1 MEEENKEVEQDII
14 SKAKKE
20 VEKLIKTATE
30 NGLQASNVQ
39 LLYQLIDIHKDI
51 ENEKYWK
58 NKEENIM
65 YRDDYGTEDYRG
77 GRSRD
82 SQGRFMGD
90 RRSTSYRG
98 QRVLDEMYNGYRNYN
113 DGKEEYNR
121 GNYGAKNETMK
132 SLEYMLESVTDVI
145 ELLQH
150 DEGLIE
156 DIDMVKK
163 YTRRKRVMYFD

>member
-1 MEEENKEVEQDII
+1 MEEENKEVKQDAI
-14 SKAKKE
+14 SKAKEE
-20 VEKLIKTATE
+20 VEKLIKAATE

-58 NKEENIM
+58 NKEENNM
-65 YRDDYGTEDYRG
+65 YMRDDYGTEDYRG

-90 RRSTSYRG
+90 RRMTSYRG

-132 SLEYMLESVTDVI
+132 SLEYMLESVTDFI
-145 ELLQH
+145 EMLQN
-150 DEGLIE
+150 DASSQEE
-156 DIDMVKK
+156 VDMIKH
-163 YTRRKRVMYFD
+163 YTRKISEM

>member
-1 MEEENKEVEQDII
+1 MEEENKEVKQDVI
-14 SKAKKE
+14 SKAKEE
-20 VEKLIKTATE
+20 VEKLIKAATE

-58 NKEENIM
+58 NKEEVM
-65 YRDDYGTEDYRG
+65 RYMRDDYRTEDYRG

-121 GNYGAKNETMK
+121 GNYGARNETMK
-132 SLEYMLESVTDVI
+132 SLEYMLESVTDFI
-145 ELLQH
+145 EMLQH
-150 DEGLIE
+150 DAGSQEE
-156 DIDMVKK
+156 IDMIKK
-163 YTRRKRVMYFD
+163 YTRRISEM